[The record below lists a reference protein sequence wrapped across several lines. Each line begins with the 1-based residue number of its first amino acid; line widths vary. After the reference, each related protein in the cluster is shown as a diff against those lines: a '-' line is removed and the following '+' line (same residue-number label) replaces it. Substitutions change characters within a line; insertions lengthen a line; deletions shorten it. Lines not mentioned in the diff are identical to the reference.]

1 MKKTASNTGA
11 VFFLWGEVN
20 EKDGVKVMEAQH
32 EWKNRYTVMNFEI
45 LEKEGVKKVKNILRK
60 ICLFEHGENESA

>member
-1 MKKTASNTGA
+1 
-11 VFFLWGEVN
+11 
-20 EKDGVKVMEAQH
+20 
-32 EWKNRYTVMNFEI
+32 MNFEI

>member
-1 MKKTASNTGA
+1 
-11 VFFLWGEVN
+11 
-20 EKDGVKVMEAQH
+20 MEAQH